1 MTVAEGSIRSS
12 RTKGK
17 SKGITTPLAEALE
30 GRLYSYALLAA
41 GAAVSLLPAAANAEV
56 IYTPADVAITRGTL
70 LIDLNGDSV
79 SDFIVADQFLT
90 VPRSSFPILGKRKLG
105 LRGDSGAGVMASNHG
120 AAVLGNGV
128 TIGSSRTFVDAH
140 QNKLLMLGG
149 QSVYV
154 GSTGTCCFFAYGNW
168 KDVQQQYLGLKFTI
182 NGETHYGWAR
192 FTVKL
197 PVEVTAPIKAILS
210 GYAYESNP
218 GQSIVAGDTGSNAG
232 TLGTLARGAAHQ

>member
-1 MTVAEGSIRSS
+1 MIAKDIARSS
-12 RTKGK
+12 ENRVGK
-17 SKGITTPLAEALE
+17 RKSVLGQALE
-30 GRLYSYALLAA
+30 RRLHSYALLGA
-41 GAAVSLLPAAANAEV
+41 GASLGLFAPTAKAEV
-56 IYTPADVAITRGTL
+56 IYTPADVVLTRGTL

-79 SDFIVADQFLT
+79 SDFIVADEFFP
-90 VPRSSFPILGKRKLG
+90 VPRSSFPVIGKRKLG

-140 QNKLLMLGG
+140 QNQLLMLGG
-149 QSVYV
+149 RSVYD
-154 GSTGTCCFFAYGNW
+154 GSTGTCCFSAYGNW
-168 KDVQQQYLGLKFTI
+168 KGIRQQYLGLKFTI

-197 PVEVTAPIKAILS
+197 PLEVTAPITAILT

-218 GQSIVAGDTGSNAG
+218 GHSIVAGDVGLSAG
-232 TLGTLARGAAHQ
+232 TLGTLARGAAAHQ